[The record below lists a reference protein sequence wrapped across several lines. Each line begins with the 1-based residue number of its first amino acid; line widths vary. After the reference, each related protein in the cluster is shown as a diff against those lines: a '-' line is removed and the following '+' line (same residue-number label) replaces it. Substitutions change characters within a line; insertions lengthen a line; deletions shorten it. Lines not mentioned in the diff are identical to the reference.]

1 MKFQKCLLLSLCAVL
16 SGVTAACNGV
26 GDGSKPDHM
35 QIAQAGG
42 LLGLN
47 SGKSF
52 VCFAE
57 PLTLSIVFDNG
68 RYDTTFAS
76 RAHWTSSNPDVAAVS
91 NGDILYPGSTTL
103 AYSSGV
109 VVPKQPGTTT
119 ITASFA
125 SLSASY
131 ELTVE
136 NPTSFSIE
144 PAGISMAKHSTS
156 PLSAKAVV
164 DGYTRPITTF
174 GTWSFTDQDDD
185 EATGTDGGDA
195 ADDTDDDNPLDKV
208 VQLSSSSSGVALV
221 AGDTLGTRTAQMTL
235 ACPEDSDAAA
245 MATSALKVPVNVRE
259 LKTLTITPEFP
270 ADQQLNVMTYGSGDG
285 AATVNTTETMQVLG
299 GFGDGVADTQD
310 LSKQVTLQS
319 SDKTS
324 IVPVIGYVSV
334 LKAGS
339 ATVTASYPI
348 IDADGNPVYDDVDP
362 ITSAPVTITGGER
375 TFKSLAIS
383 PSDEQT
389 LNALDDLQY
398 SAIAT
403 FTDDTTQDI
412 TRHVY
417 WTTSD
422 ASVAAIGNG
431 QSLRSGDVLS
441 VTIPTDGPL
450 SVDVTA
456 ALNTSQDAPSA
467 TVPLKIQA
475 LE

>member
-16 SGVTAACNGV
+16 SGVTAACHGV

-35 QIAQAGG
+35 QIAQTGG

-68 RYDTTFAS
+68 RYDSSFAT

-119 ITASFA
+119 ITANFA

-131 ELTVE
+131 DLTIE
-136 NPTSFSIE
+136 NPSSFSIE
-144 PAGISMAKHSTS
+144 PASISMARHSTS
-156 PLSAKAVV
+156 PINAKAVIE
-164 DGYTRPITTF
+164 GYTRTVTTF
-174 GTWSFTDQDDD
+174 GTWSFTDQDDETTD
-185 EATGTDGGDA
+185 TDTG
-195 ADDTDDDNPLDKV
+195 DDTTDDNPLDKV
-208 VQLSSSSSGVALV
+208 VQLSSSSSGVALL
-221 AGDTLGTRTAQMTL
+221 AGDTLGTRTAQLTL
-235 ACPEDSDAAA
+235 ACPEGSDAAA
-245 MATSALKVPVNVRE
+245 MAASALKAPVNVRE

-270 ADQQLNVMTYGSGDG
+270 ATQQLNVMTYGSGDD
-285 AATVNTTETMQVLG
+285 ATTVNTTETMQVLG

-310 LSKQVTLQS
+310 LSTQVTLQS

-348 IDADGNPVYDDVDP
+348 IDAEGNPVYDDVDP
-362 ITSAPVTITGGER
+362 VTSAPVTITGGER
-375 TFKSLAIS
+375 TFKSLAIA

-389 LNALDDLQY
+389 LTALDDLQY

-412 TRHVY
+412 TRHVF
-417 WTTSD
+417 WSVSD
-422 ASVAAIGNG
+422 ASIAAIGNG
-431 QSLRSGDVLS
+431 QSIKAGDLFS
-441 VTIPTDGPL
+441 LTIPTDGPL

-456 ALNTSQDAPSA
+456 ALGTAEDAPSA